1 MHTYN
6 NNRSNKLNFDRSL
19 GLLQASNP
27 VRKMCST
34 VANSIYFSRAILFVV
49 ILNGVIVAL
58 DTPDRGVEMY
68 GTKPHIPKDVTF
80 WLGNAFLILF
90 GLEAI
95 VKIVAYG
102 FLLNGPDSYMWSYW
116 NVFDLFIV
124 ITGILD
130 VILDGGG
137 WITTLRLMKCF
148 QPLKA
153 LSKYKA
159 GRMVMDTAE
168 KALPMMIDVVLLLLW
183 FVILATVMGVMLF
196 GFATG

>member
-19 GLLQASNP
+19 GFLQASNP
-27 VRKMCST
+27 VRKMCSK

-95 VKIVAYG
+95 VKIVAH
-102 FLLNGPDSYMWSYW
+102 LDSYST
-116 NVFDLFIV
+116 DQ
-124 ITGILD
+124 TR
-130 VILDGGG
+130 
-137 WITTLRLMKCF
+137 TC
-148 QPLKA
+148 
-153 LSKYKA
+153 
-159 GRMVMDTAE
+159 GRIGTCLICSSSSPVSWTS
-168 KALPMMIDVVLLLLW
+168 
-183 FVILATVMGVMLF
+183 F
-196 GFATG
+196 